1 MRIIFVK
8 IISKI
13 FVKNRK
19 LDLVRR
25 LGSVH
30 LCLLNECQI
39 LYEKLTNISQ
49 LAVAF
54 FFKKYLLIICLNN
67 SS

>member
-19 LDLVRR
+19 LVRR
-25 LGSVH
+25 PGSVH

-49 LAVAF
+49 LALAV
-54 FFKKYLLIICLNN
+54 FFKKYFLIICLNN